1 MCWTNSKESRHYIVK
16 SKSEIQQDISIV
28 LVTWPLVVD
37 VDYFI
42 VLRSGI
48 DGRYMQ
54 HAGNKLI
61 FSIVLS
67 ILSTTSAKCLSK
79 NYNMLFLLWKNN
91 EHATIKKNLNTDYI
105 TSMKGSYRSQTCVYV
120 CTWSFQRELVLRTS
134 LKVDITS
141 NDVAFITS
149 SSLL

>member
-1 MCWTNSKESRHYIVK
+1 
-16 SKSEIQQDISIV
+16 V

-61 FSIVLS
+61 FSLVLS

-91 EHATIKKNLNTDYI
+91 EHATIKKIKTPI
-105 TSMKGSYRSQTCVYV
+105 TSQV
-120 CTWSFQRELVLRTS
+120 
-134 LKVDITS
+134 
-141 NDVAFITS
+141 
-149 SSLL
+149 